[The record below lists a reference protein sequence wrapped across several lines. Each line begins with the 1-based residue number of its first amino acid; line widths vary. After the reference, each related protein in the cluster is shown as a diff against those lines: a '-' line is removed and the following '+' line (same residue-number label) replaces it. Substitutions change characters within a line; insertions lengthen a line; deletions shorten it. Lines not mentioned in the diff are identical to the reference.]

1 MDNDIII
8 EKLKIEE
15 INQFSNMIIN
25 VFDEFVGKDYSKQ
38 GNDTFKDFIKPEK
51 YIYKMSKKR

>member
-8 EKLKIEE
+8 KKLKIEE

-25 VFDEFVGKDYSKQ
+25 VFDEFVGKIILYRGMIRLRILLDR
-38 GNDTFKDFIKPEK
+38 
-51 YIYKMSKKR
+51 KMCWIGLRI